1 MLKRVIKWVIFSVL
15 LAMLPLFTNWLFH
28 FITDNPITFKKL
40 ISHGELLLIAA
51 ALVGTA
57 LGEVISSDDRRE
69 ILLLCGGGG
78 CVLIVIM
85 ASMLFAYV
93 SGAILSNGTVNISV
107 IKTISIT
114 MYICAFLTSGFC
126 IMCIGD

>member
-1 MLKRVIKWVIFSVL
+1 
-15 LAMLPLFTNWLFH
+15 
-28 FITDNPITFKKL
+28 L

-57 LGEVISSDDRRE
+57 LGEVLSSDEQRG
-69 ILLLCGGGG
+69 ILTLCGGGG

-93 SGAILSNGTVNISV
+93 SGATLSKGTVDISV
-107 IKTISIT
+107 IQTISVAV
-114 MYICAFLTSGFC
+114 YICALLTSGFC
-126 IMCIGD
+126 IMAIGE